1 MAEPALP
8 KVTVGVCTYRRPE
21 LLRLTLESLMQQTLP
36 ASDFEVVVVDND
48 TERSA
53 QALVESLTSRP
64 HGPTLRYFVEPG
76 RGVSHVRNQCV
87 AQARGDWL
95 AFIDDD
101 EEARPDWLSQ
111 LLSAQQ
117 RYSADVVLGP
127 VNPLL
132 PDDAPSWLRALGRST
147 DKPDMATGT
156 PVPPGY
162 GGAGNALIRRSLVL
176 ARGAAPFQP
185 ALSLTGGEDTEL
197 FNWLRQG
204 GAVLVWCGEAWADE
218 HQPASRLRLRHYLY
232 RSLQFATVYWRGE
245 YAQWGRLRA
254 LAHAVAGAVIGLAC
268 LVLGGVA
275 YPLQPS
281 SGVPLMM
288 TGMRGMARILALLR
302 VQVAGYGH
310 GHD

>member
-132 PDDAPSWLRALGRST
+132 PDDAISGLSGPQHRQARYGNRHASASW
-147 DKPDMATGT
+147 
-156 PVPPGY
+156 V
-162 GGAGNALIRRSLVL
+162 
-176 ARGAAPFQP
+176 
-185 ALSLTGGEDTEL
+185 
-197 FNWLRQG
+197 
-204 GAVLVWCGEAWADE
+204 
-218 HQPASRLRLRHYLY
+218 
-232 RSLQFATVYWRGE
+232 WRGRQCVNQ
-245 YAQWGRLRA
+245 AIACPCAWRSPLSTRA
-254 LAHAVAGAVIGLAC
+254 LADGRRRHRAFQLVAPGWCSFGVVWRGL
-268 LVLGGVA
+268 G
-275 YPLQPS
+275 
-281 SGVPLMM
+281 
-288 TGMRGMARILALLR
+288 R
-302 VQVAGYGH
+302 
-310 GHD
+310 